1 MHKND
6 DKTRY
11 SINFDLSVEK
21 LRENYSETHPE
32 KAYALIERFLKD
44 EGYEHVQGSGYHSAD
59 KIILQDNIDT
69 LAGMHKEFPWLQKCI
84 KSIYLTE
91 IGDVYNVQYVFED
104 TVSHENDIEV
114 KVDRKAVTWRN
125 EFARSNKAEI
135 DHSDDY
141 EY

>member
-1 MHKND
+1 MRNND

-11 SINFDLSVEK
+11 SINFDLSMEK
-21 LRENYSETHPE
+21 LRENFSETNPE
-32 KAYALIERFLKD
+32 RAYALIAKFLND

-91 IGDVYNVQYVFED
+91 IGDIYNVKYVFDD
-104 TVSHENDIEV
+104 TVSLEKDIEI
-114 KVDRKAVTWRN
+114 KVDRKVSAWKN
-125 EFARSNKAEI
+125 EFARNNKTVDE
-135 DHSDDY
+135 DY